1 MRAEQAD
8 RFARGIHLK
17 LLALAMALLAATLG
31 GVGAAALWSYEGAL
45 APAIEAKADTLGRT
59 SAQAVERALG
69 LGLPL
74 EEMRGVEEFLAE
86 QREGHPEVVYLAVSD
101 AAGAPLFSVGA
112 APVGQGAAEGVID
125 HARALRAPSAQGPQ
139 VVGALHVGVD
149 ADYVRTALSDILF
162 DIAVVIFAALLITF
176 ELLLYLVTVALSGP
190 VRQASRVIAGVSD
203 GDLTLRPARGGRD
216 EVGRTLARLD
226 QVLEAVNARFAALRA
241 RAQAGEAEAAAA
253 VARLRGRYRYAAD
266 RRDGAERVETDPIAS
281 IRTPLFLFIFAESL
295 SISFLPIFVDSLYQP
310 DGPLGA
316 IGREA
321 AIGLPIALFML
332 IWAVSQ
338 PLAGFYSEG
347 AGRARTFVLGAT
359 LAAGGLAASAFAP
372 DLTTLILCRLVTAFG
387 YGAAYIAAQGYV
399 VDNTTAANRTQG
411 FNVFVVGFF
420 SATICGSAIGA
431 ILADRLGYRP
441 TFLFAAVLA
450 LAAVV
455 FVAKLVRDRR
465 PPSDRPRTRL
475 RLADIRAVFANPR
488 FLALTLFA
496 AIPAK
501 FVLAAYIYYL
511 APLHLNALG
520 ESQSAIG
527 RILMLYAVLM
537 VFLSPWTAKLSD
549 RIGRPL
555 PFVALGTALSGAALL
570 IALGVQGTAGV
581 AASILVLGLGH
592 AISVS
597 TLATM
602 VPLAAEAECERL
614 GRGAVMGIYRLVER
628 FGSVAG
634 PFVAGALLAA
644 GGYDMSAAA
653 MGLGL
658 TACAA
663 ALALVF
669 LATRGRAGGDSR
681 AA

>member
-1 MRAEQAD
+1 MRADQAD
-8 RFARGIHLK
+8 RFARGVHLK
-17 LLALAMALLAATLG
+17 LLALTMLLLAATLG
-31 GVGAAALWSYEGAL
+31 GVGAAALWIYDGAL
-45 APAIEAKADTLGRT
+45 EPAIEAKADTLGRT
-59 SAQAVERALG
+59 SASVVERALA
-69 LGLPL
+69 LGVPL
-74 EEMRGVEEFLAE
+74 AELRGVEAFLEE
-86 QREGHPEVVYLAVSD
+86 QRAGHPEIVYLAIGD
-101 AAGAPLFSVGA
+101 REGRPLFAVGAVPERLGA
-112 APVGQGAAEGVID
+112 APGLLDHAQPLAAAPGAA
-125 HARALRAPSAQGPQ
+125 P
-139 VVGALHVGVD
+139 VGALHVGVD

-190 VRQASRVIAGVSD
+190 VRQASRVIAGVSA
-203 GDLTLRPARGGRD
+203 GDLTLRPARAGRD

-226 QVLEAVNARFAALRA
+226 EVLEAVNRRFASLAA
-241 RAQAGEAEAAAA
+241 RAAAGEETAAAA
-253 VARLRGRYRYAAD
+253 VARLRARYRYAHD
-266 RRDGAERVETDPIAS
+266 RDGGAERVETDPIAS

-295 SISFLPIFVDSLYQP
+295 SISFLPMFVDSLYQP
-310 DGPLGA
+310 DGLFGG
-316 IGREA
+316 IGREV

-332 IWAVSQ
+332 IWAISQ

-347 AGRARTFVLGAT
+347 TGRARTFVLGAA
-359 LAAGGLAASAFAP
+359 LAALGLAATAFAQ
-372 DLTTLILCRLVTAFG
+372 DLPQLILCRLVTAFG

-441 TFLFAAVLA
+441 TFLFAALLA

-455 FVAKLVRDRR
+455 FVAKLVRERR
-465 PPSDRPRTRL
+465 PEGERARTRL
-475 RLADIRAVFANPR
+475 RLADMRAVFANPR
-488 FLALTLFA
+488 FLGLTLFA

-501 FVLAAYIYYL
+501 FVLAAYIYFL
-511 APLHLNALG
+511 APLHLSALG
-520 ESQSAIG
+520 ESQSAVG

-537 VFLSPWTAKLSD
+537 VFLSPVTAKLSD

-555 PFVALGTALSGAALL
+555 LFVALGTALSGAALA
-570 IALGVQGTAGV
+570 IAWTADGALGV

-602 VPLAAEAECERL
+602 VPLVAEEECARL
-614 GRGAVMGIYRLVER
+614 GRGVVMGIYRLVER

-634 PFVAGALLAA
+634 PFAAGALLAA
-644 GGYDMSAAA
+644 GGYGLSATA

-658 TACAA
+658 LGCAG
-663 ALALVF
+663 ALVLVF
-669 LATRGRAGGDSR
+669 LGTRKN
-681 AA
+681 